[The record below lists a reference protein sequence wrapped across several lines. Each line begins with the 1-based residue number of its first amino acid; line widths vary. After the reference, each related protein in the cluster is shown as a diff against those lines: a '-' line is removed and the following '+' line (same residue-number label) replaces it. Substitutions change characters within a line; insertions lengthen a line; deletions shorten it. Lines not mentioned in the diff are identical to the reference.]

1 MGGSSGSPSASQED
15 DRLTATLT
23 EVPLGT
29 ACSFLGLEG
38 ALETG
43 VPPVSPHQSDS
54 GGGGRR
60 EGRKEGIKEGSKED
74 MKEGGRE
81 GREKEDECQPEIV
94 KEIST
99 QN

>member
-43 VPPVSPHQSDS
+43 VPPVSPHQSGS
-54 GGGGRR
+54 GGGKKGRKKGRNKGRKQGGHEGRR
-60 EGRKEGIKEGSKED
+60 EGRK
-74 MKEGGRE
+74 RE
-81 GREKEDECQPEIV
+81 RG
-94 KEIST
+94 
-99 QN
+99 